1 MIVINLP
8 NMVFFHCVLV
18 LILPIIEC
26 EKTMLSFQNVDSM
39 PIIIFTCPILHS
51 VSAKI
56 RRCHGYCRWK
66 VNQKKLVIRGSTKA
80 TASQKIIA
88 IHITDSDFFQESVS
102 GLK

>member
-8 NMVFFHCVLV
+8 NMVLFHCVLV

-39 PIIIFTCPILHS
+39 PIIIFVCPILYS

-56 RRCHGYCRWK
+56 RRCHGYCHWK
-66 VNQKKLVIRGSTKA
+66 VNQTKLVIGGCTKA
-80 TASQKIIA
+80 TDNQKIIA
-88 IHITDSDFFQESVS
+88 GHITDYDFFRENVS
-102 GLK
+102 G